1 MLSLDIWYDSLVSYA
16 TLLTF
21 GCIGVQS
28 YGLPSRRLI
37 LGRDVKEKMGGDDC
51 LKKSGRTYGTSCTQP
66 SCSNLVPTKSHR
78 IQLPATILFL
88 SQMNPQISLSFSPYA
103 VQAHS
108 CLLTFIL
115 MPLPGPSIST
125 KSPPFFP
132 PILVDT
138 ASSTSSLPFLM
149 TLSFPTTSP
158 SPILFFFGFHS
169 LCMRAKSLQL
179 CIRLFSTLWTVARR
193 LLCPWDSPSKNT
205 GVGCHALLHG
215 IFPTQGSNPHLLC
228 LLHWQVDSLRLV
240 PPEAP
245 NYSQMMTRS
254 HPASS
259 GQGLQA
265 WILASITRGVL
276 CRELCEDI
284 FSRRTKVGSCCC
296 IGPVLANIPLLKK
309 K

>member
-1 MLSLDIWYDSLVSYA
+1 MPSGWRCVWVCVLSCFNCVW
-16 TLLTF
+16 
-21 GCIGVQS
+21 
-28 YGLPSRRLI
+28 
-37 LGRDVKEKMGGDDC
+37 
-51 LKKSGRTYGTSCTQP
+51 
-66 SCSNLVPTKSHR
+66 
-78 IQLPATILFL
+78 LF
-88 SQMNPQISLSFSPYA
+88 
-103 VQAHS
+103 
-108 CLLTFIL
+108 T
-115 MPLPGPSIST
+115 
-125 KSPPFFP
+125 
-132 PILVDT
+132 
-138 ASSTSSLPFLM
+138 
-149 TLSFPTTSP
+149 
-158 SPILFFFGFHS
+158 
-169 LCMRAKSLQL
+169 
-179 CIRLFSTLWTVARR
+179 TLWTVAHQAPLSMGFCRQGYWI
-193 LLCPWDSPSKNT
+193 L
-205 GVGCHALLHG
+205 GCYALVQG

-309 K
+309 KWKPEMRMICVKSPRVSNQSNSSYKYKLAS